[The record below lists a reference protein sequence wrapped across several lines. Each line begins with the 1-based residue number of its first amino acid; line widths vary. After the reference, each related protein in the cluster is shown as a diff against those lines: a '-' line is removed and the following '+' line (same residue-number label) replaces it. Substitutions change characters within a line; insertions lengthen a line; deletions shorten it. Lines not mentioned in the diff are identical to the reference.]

1 MVDVCITSDFLQVRP
16 VVGWV
21 KFLLNCTLSPSLS
34 SALLVGYLT
43 CFISQVSV
51 KYSEYWSISTPASS
65 LFFTVHLP
73 TLERLK
79 KVNIHAIN
87 IFNQILAEPI
97 TNMVISN
104 GIQ

>member
-34 SALLVGYLT
+34 SAPLVGYLT

-51 KYSEYWSISTPASS
+51 KIFRVLVNFYTGVKPLLICPHHPA
-65 LFFTVHLP
+65 
-73 TLERLK
+73 RLK

-87 IFNQILAEPI
+87 IFNQILAELI